1 MLNQS
6 LIDEEHLVVFI
17 LTLYFLPSI
26 SHAQD
31 LEKTDSIY
39 SLLLIA
45 PGDTNLI
52 NSLNSSIDNLSY
64 SHPDTALHYAR
75 ELDSISQLSG
85 YAHGSVMALNLQ
97 GVCYELSGDIQKA
110 IETYLQAARL
120 SQEHGLQNTLSN
132 VYNNPGIAYSYLG
145 AFETSLD
152 YHYKSLE
159 LADALKDSAKISVN
173 FNNIGLRYSHLNQ
186 EDRAI
191 ENYKRALKLNLQR
204 HRYRPVS
211 SNYLNLGRAYVIKER
226 YDSAVYYYYKAMHI
240 FESHFPNSMDKSLV
254 TNGLAYIYIHLD
266 NMDSARHYLKQGRE
280 IAERTNDFY
289 GKLEALSLEGQIHQT
304 EGDFKPARKTFLQ
317 ALDMAMEAELYTNEM
332 DIHRAL
338 AEISHEMGDNDKA
351 YGYFL
356 RYNVLKDSIFNVK
369 KINEI
374 ANIEF
379 AYQVDKQARQDSLYQ
394 VKAEILRIEQEKE
407 AKYLSDRKN
416 TLEFSGIALFVLIIF
431 LIILMNRQLKL
442 DDKVLNL
449 LIFIFFLILFEASLV
464 AFDPLIDH
472 LSQGEVLIKVVFN
485 SGFAFVIFTA
495 HHFLEGRMK
504 SLIRKK

>member
-1 MLNQS
+1 MRN
-6 LIDEEHLVVFI
+6 IVGVFI

-26 SHAQD
+26 SHAQE

-39 SLLLIA
+39 RLLLIA

-64 SHPDTALHYAR
+64 SHADTALFYATQ
-75 ELDSISQLSG
+75 LDSLSIVAG
-85 YAHGSVMALNLQ
+85 YPHGSAMALNLQ
-97 GVCYELSGDIQKA
+97 GICYELSGDIQKA
-110 IETYLQAARL
+110 IETYLQAARF

-132 VYNNPGIAYSYLG
+132 VYNNLGIAYSYLG

-152 YHYKSLE
+152 YHFKSLE

-191 ENYKRALKLNLQR
+191 ENYKIALKLNLQR
-204 HRYRPVS
+204 QRYRPQS
-211 SNYLNLGRAYVIKER
+211 SNYLNLGRAYVIKEQ
-226 YDSAVYYYYKAMHI
+226 YDSAIYYYHKAMHV

-254 TNGLAYIYIHLD
+254 TNGLAYTYIHLD
-266 NMDSARHYLKQGRE
+266 NMDSARHYLKQGQE

-289 GKLEALSLEGQIHQT
+289 GKLEALSLQGKIYQT
-304 EGDFKPARKTFLQ
+304 EGNYRLARKAFLH
-317 ALDMAMEAELYTNEM
+317 ALDMSLEAELFTNEM

-369 KINEI
+369 KINDI
-374 ANIEF
+374 ANMEF
-379 AYQVDKQARQDSLYQ
+379 TYQVDKQTRLDSLNQ
-394 VKAEILRIEQEKE
+394 VQADLLRIEKEKQS
-407 AKYLSDRKN
+407 KYLSDRKN

-431 LIILMNRQLKL
+431 LIILMNRRLNL
-442 DDKVLNL
+442 NDRILNL
-449 LIFIFFLILFEASLV
+449 LIFIFFLIIFEASLV

-472 LSQGEVLIKVVFN
+472 LSNGEVLIKVVFN
-485 SGFAFVIFTA
+485 SGLAFGIFTA